1 MDGLNVDINAVFSFW
16 LISMMFILTPG
27 VDWAYAIGAGITG
40 DKIVAAV
47 CGLMLGHFVAILLV
61 VAGVGSLLSALPV
74 LLNTI
79 ALVGALYLVWIA
91 VSLFRSPPMPTNYAT
106 DSYVQSATTWMRKGF
121 LISGLNPK
129 VMLLFVALL
138 PQFITPSGF
147 SPQIQ
152 LFILGMIH
160 FIGCTIVYFL
170 VGIFAR
176 SILSKSPGTAKRFSR
191 ISASILMLLGAGLV
205 FDAVKSLYTSL

>member
-1 MDGLNVDINAVFSFW
+1 VDVDAVLSFW

-27 VDWAYAIGAGITG
+27 VDWAYAISAGIAG
-40 DKIVAAV
+40 DKIIAAV
-47 CGLMLGHFVAILLV
+47 SGLMLGHFVAILLV

-79 ALVGALYLVWIA
+79 ALAGAMYLVWIA
-91 VSLFRSPPMPTNYAT
+91 VSLFKCPPVPTNYAT
-106 DSYVQSATTWMRKGF
+106 DSSVQSDATWMRKGF

-129 VMLLFVALL
+129 VMLLFIALL
-138 PQFITPSGF
+138 PQFITPLGL

-170 VGIFAR
+170 VSIFAR
-176 SILSKSPGTAKRFSR
+176 RILSNSPGTARRFSR

-205 FDAVKSLYTSL
+205 FDSVKSLYTSL

>member
-1 MDGLNVDINAVFSFW
+1 MDVDAVLSFW

-27 VDWAYAIGAGITG
+27 VDWAYAISAGIAG
-40 DKIVAAV
+40 DKIIAAV
-47 CGLMLGHFVAILLV
+47 SGLMLGHFVAILLV

-79 ALVGALYLVWIA
+79 ALAGAMYLVWIA
-91 VSLFRSPPMPTNYAT
+91 VSLFKSPPVPTNHAT
-106 DSYVQSATTWMRKGF
+106 DSSVQSDATWIRKGF

-138 PQFITPSGF
+138 PQFITPSGL

-170 VGIFAR
+170 VSIFAR
-176 SILSKSPGTAKRFSR
+176 RILSNSPGTARRFSR

>member
-1 MDGLNVDINAVFSFW
+1 MLSFW

-27 VDWAYAIGAGITG
+27 VDWAYAISAGIAG
-40 DKIVAAV
+40 DKIIAAV
-47 CGLMLGHFVAILLV
+47 SGLMLGHFVAILLV

-79 ALVGALYLVWIA
+79 ALAGAMYLVWIA
-91 VSLFRSPPMPTNYAT
+91 VSLFKSPPVPTNHAT
-106 DSYVQSATTWMRKGF
+106 DSSVQSDATWIRKGF

-138 PQFITPSGF
+138 PQFITPSGL

-170 VGIFAR
+170 VSIFAR
-176 SILSKSPGTAKRFSR
+176 RILSNSPGTARRFSR

>member
-1 MDGLNVDINAVFSFW
+1 MLSFW

-27 VDWAYAIGAGITG
+27 VDWAYAISAGIAG
-40 DKIVAAV
+40 DKIIAAV
-47 CGLMLGHFVAILLV
+47 SGLMLGHFVAILLV
-61 VAGVGSLLSALPV
+61 VAGVGSLLSALPA

-79 ALVGALYLVWIA
+79 ALAGAMYLVWIA
-91 VSLFRSPPMPTNYAT
+91 VSLFKSPPVPTNYAT
-106 DSYVQSATTWMRKGF
+106 DSSVQSDATWIRKGF

-138 PQFITPSGF
+138 PQFITPSGL

-170 VGIFAR
+170 VSIFAR
-176 SILSKSPGTAKRFSR
+176 RILSNSPGTARRFSR

>member
-1 MDGLNVDINAVFSFW
+1 MGGLNVDINAVFSFW

-27 VDWAYAIGAGITG
+27 VDWAYAISAGITG

-47 CGLMLGHFVAILLV
+47 SGLMLGHFVAILLV

-91 VSLFRSPPMPTNYAT
+91 VSLFRSPPVPTNYAT
-106 DSYVQSATTWMRKGF
+106 DSSVQSDATWIRKGF

-129 VMLLFVALL
+129 VMLLFVAIL
-138 PQFITPSGF
+138 PQFIAPSGF
-147 SPQIQ
+147 SPKIQ

-170 VGIFAR
+170 VSIFAR

>member
-1 MDGLNVDINAVFSFW
+1 VDVDAVLSFW

-27 VDWAYAIGAGITG
+27 VDWAYAISAGIAG
-40 DKIVAAV
+40 DKIIAAV
-47 CGLMLGHFVAILLV
+47 SGLMLGHFVAILLV
-61 VAGVGSLLSALPV
+61 VAGVGSLLSALPA

-79 ALVGALYLVWIA
+79 ALAGAMYLVWIA
-91 VSLFRSPPMPTNYAT
+91 VSLFKSPPVPTNYAT
-106 DSYVQSATTWMRKGF
+106 DSSVQSDATWIRKGF

-138 PQFITPSGF
+138 PQFITPSGL

-170 VGIFAR
+170 VSIFAR
-176 SILSKSPGTAKRFSR
+176 RILSNSPGTARRFSR

>member
-1 MDGLNVDINAVFSFW
+1 MDVDAVLSFW

-27 VDWAYAIGAGITG
+27 VDWAYAISAGIAG
-40 DKIVAAV
+40 DKIIAAV
-47 CGLMLGHFVAILLV
+47 SGLMLGHFVAILLV
-61 VAGVGSLLSALPV
+61 VAGVGSLLSALPA

-79 ALVGALYLVWIA
+79 ALAGAMYLVWIA
-91 VSLFRSPPMPTNYAT
+91 VSLFKSPPVPTNYAT
-106 DSYVQSATTWMRKGF
+106 DSSVQSDATWIRKGF

-138 PQFITPSGF
+138 PQFITPSGL

-170 VGIFAR
+170 VSIFAR
-176 SILSKSPGTAKRFSR
+176 RILSNSPGTARRFSR

>member
-1 MDGLNVDINAVFSFW
+1 M
-16 LISMMFILTPG
+16 LIIRER
-27 VDWAYAIGAGITG
+27 
-40 DKIVAAV
+40 K
-47 CGLMLGHFVAILLV
+47 LG
-61 VAGVGSLLSALPV
+61 GSR
-74 LLNTI
+74 
-79 ALVGALYLVWIA
+79 YLA
-91 VSLFRSPPMPTNYAT
+91 TNYAT
-106 DSYVQSATTWMRKGF
+106 DSSVQSDATWIRKGF

-138 PQFITPSGF
+138 PQFIAPSGF
-147 SPQIQ
+147 SPKIQ

-170 VGIFAR
+170 VSIFAR